1 MAHARRRSET
11 FEQDG
16 LSYYNR
22 RKVETGRQGGKIEVR
37 VDDRVL
43 VQRAQR
49 GDQDAFAALVTRHQ
63 RYVYNLAYR
72 LLRDTNEAED
82 LAQEAFL
89 RVWKGLS
96 AFRGGAKFTTWLYRI
111 VTNLCYNRLNKL
123 RRQLLDVSVDEYNP
137 ALSLSPAKEPPA
149 VLEAAEKNAFLHQQ
163 VAALPAKYQLV
174 ISLFYLQGFSYQEMA
189 QVLDLP
195 LGTVKTHL
203 FRARKRLKQR
213 LLTVQEFSG

>member
-1 MAHARRRSET
+1 
-11 FEQDG
+11 
-16 LSYYNR
+16 
-22 RKVETGRQGGKIEVR
+22 

-72 LLRDTNEAED
+72 LLRDGREAED

-89 RVWKGLS
+89 RAWKGLGT
-96 AFRGGAKFTTWLYRI
+96 FRGDAKFTTWLYRI
-111 VTNLCYNRLNKL
+111 VTNLCYNRLESL
-123 RRQLLDVSVDEYNP
+123 RRELLDVSVDDGDSAHAP
-137 ALSLSPAKEPPA
+137 SHAREPR
-149 VLEAAEKNAFLHQQ
+149 VVVETAESYTFLHRQ
-163 VAALPAKYQLV
+163 VAALPDKYQLV

-189 QVLDLP
+189 HLLDIP

-203 FRARKRLKQR
+203 FRARQRLKQY
-213 LLTVQEFSG
+213 LLAEQELWR

>member
-43 VQRAQR
+43 VQQSEAEETTA
-49 GDQDAFAALVTRHQ
+49 G
-63 RYVYNLAYR
+63 AYR

-111 VTNLCYNRLNKL
+111 VTNLCYNRLNNL
-123 RRQLLDVSVDEYNP
+123 RRQLLDVSVDDDDP

-149 VLEAAEKNAFLHQQ
+149 VIEAAEKNAFLHQQ

-213 LLTVQEFSG
+213 LLTVQEFLG